1 MKKTVLSLLMTVLC
15 VCSMNAYTLYPVPQS
30 IVENGG
36 TVSLSNSINVVMDE
50 GISEKIKNFAEE
62 ILNDAGLTPVYS
74 DFSQSNSYLYIGI
87 NGSDGDADNFADEAG
102 LSRTV
107 FSGADNQYDPYVLQ
121 INSLKSAGAIVII
134 GNEDGSAFY
143 GLATLK
149 QMLADGTVLQKATVE
164 DYAYTQYRG
173 IVEGYYGTPYSVES
187 LLSLME
193 FFKEFKLN
201 TFIYGPKAD
210 PYHAGY
216 WQEDYPVSIS
226 DEERQ
231 KGYLTQDD
239 MRRISEKA
247 AECNVNFV
255 WAIHPAMENAI
266 DFSSPSAMDPGIE
279 KIMEKFGKMY
289 DLGVRGFG
297 VFIDDIA
304 YAPSA
309 QMTAYL
315 PEQLYAKLK
324 EKYNGSGSAPE
335 DRVSPLF
342 FVPQQYS
349 LDAGSSS
356 LTSLNTIDPDIVIG
370 FTGSSVWSNI
380 SNSDCQRFKDIIGR
394 NPLMWWNNPCNDN
407 YDDRIYMLDMTYR
420 FSAQNAPIP
429 ALGGVV
435 ANPMQ
440 EGQASKVFMFG
451 LADYCWN
458 TADFDASTNWNASFG
473 FLFKDDAE
481 LAEAFKTFCINSES
495 TNEPSE
501 LTSLYSSFKY
511 SYYDFN
517 LPTSTT
523 NSIIS
528 KMDEINAACAK
539 IATMKNSNNDAYALM
554 YKDIS
559 PWSEKL
565 ASMTFIISSAL
576 KWMQSPGTV
585 DNWTDYTGAI
595 QHYNKLHSDPA
606 FKSYVLE
613 GAGTGTSVHYVEANP
628 SDTYMEPFVDFVMGK
643 YGVYAPEFPSQER
656 NPEIIHNLSYLPSS
670 VTLSTSNTELSL
682 GGLSNISLAPGE
694 CIGIFI
700 NDIKEVAISP
710 VSAGFPDEL
719 RVEYSLNGKNWT
731 MLEPDGSTYTEMAY
745 FRVRNVTEGVTKTI
759 NTASLTGKIKTIGLY
774 SPTSAST
781 NMPQYQY
788 YSISN
793 IINYNS
799 ASYFWSSRNQQD
811 GDWVSIDLGKD
822 CVIYEVQLDFESND
836 QPAGDCVIEISSNG
850 NSWEEINSFNTSE
863 IRDNK
868 YVCSITGEKT
878 GRYVRFM
885 IVKASGGW
893 LKLTNF
899 KVYNGRDIAAA
910 KDNNNIYSSALND
923 GSLSTLY
930 KADAAGYI
938 DYQFIDN
945 INIEDIT
952 IYHNSTYDEDYA
964 LPSIT
969 LYANGNA
976 YDLGVLDDAT
986 KTIDV
991 KSIEG
996 ISSLRIEWNGNNI
1009 PYLYEITA
1017 SGTPYTEGKD
1027 ISGINESMAD
1037 EEPAVFF
1044 SGDNLYIKGCNGKVA
1059 TIYGTNGI
1067 ELFSGTVDDNF
1078 SIRAANKGI
1087 YIIKVGNKSIKAIH

>member
-1 MKKTVLSLLMTVLC
+1 MG
-15 VCSMNAYTLYPVPQS
+15 AYTIYPLPQS
-30 IVENGG
+30 LVENNGSI
-36 TVSLSNSINVVMDE
+36 SLSNSVNVVMDD
-50 GISEKIKNFAEE
+50 GVSEKVKNFAEE
-62 ILNDAGLTPVYS
+62 ILSDAGLTPV
-74 DFSQSNSYLYIGI
+74 FSNFSSSSSYLYIGI
-87 NGSDGDADNFADEAG
+87 NGSNGEADMFATESG
-102 LSRTV
+102 LSRDV
-107 FSGADNQYDPYVLQ
+107 FSGGDNMFDPYVLQ
-121 INSLKSAGAIVII
+121 VNSNKSNGAIVII
-134 GNEDGSAFY
+134 GDEEGSAFY

-149 QMLADGTVLQKATVE
+149 QMLSEGTLLNKVTIE

-187 LLSLME
+187 IISLME

-210 PYHAGY
+210 PYHAGF
-216 WQEDYPVSIS
+216 WQEDYPVSIT

-255 WAIHPAMENAI
+255 WAIHPAMQNSI
-266 DFSSPSAMDPGIE
+266 DFSSPAAMDPGIE

-324 EKYNGSGSAPE
+324 EKYNGSGSVPE
-335 DRVSPLF
+335 DRVAPLF

-380 SNSDCQRFKDIIGR
+380 NNSDCQRFKDIIGR

-407 YDDRIYMLDMTYR
+407 HDDRIYMLDMTYR

-440 EGQASKVFMFG
+440 QGQASKVFMFG

-458 TADFDASTNWNASFG
+458 TASFDAATNWDASFSL
-473 FLFKDDAE
+473 LFKDDAE
-481 LAEAFKTFCINSES
+481 MADAFKTFCINSET
-495 TNEPSE
+495 TNEPAE
-501 LTSLYSSFKY
+501 QTSLYSSFRY
-511 SYYDFN
+511 GYYDFN

-523 NSIIS
+523 NSIIDI
-528 KMDEINAACAK
+528 MDNINAACK
-539 IATMKNSNNDAYALM
+539 KVATMKNSDIDAYSLM
-554 YKDIS
+554 YKDVS

-565 ASMTFIISSAL
+565 SSMSYIISSAL

-585 DNWTDYTGAI
+585 ANWTDYTGAI

-613 GAGTGTSVHYVEANP
+613 GSGTETSVHYIEANP
-628 SDTYMEPFVDFVMGK
+628 ADTYMEPFIDFVMDK

-656 NPEIIHNLSYLPSS
+656 NPQIIHNLSALPSS
-670 VTLSTSNTELSL
+670 VSLYTGDNELTLN
-682 GGLSNISLAPGE
+682 GLTNVSLAPGE

-700 NDIKEVAISP
+700 NDIKEVAIS
-710 VSAGFPDEL
+710 SMGAGFPDEF

-731 MLEPDGSTYTEMAY
+731 EIVPDGSSYVEMAY

-759 NTASLTGKIKTIGLY
+759 NTSTLRGEIKTIGLY
-774 SPTSAST
+774 SPTNAST

-811 GDWVSIDLGKD
+811 GDWVSIDLGND
-822 CVIYEVQLDFESND
+822 CIIYKVQLDFESND

-850 NSWEEINSFNTSE
+850 YSWEEVSSFNSSE
-863 IRDNK
+863 IKNNQ
-868 YVCSITGEKT
+868 YVCAIPGDKS

-893 LKLTNF
+893 MKLTNF
-899 KVYNGRDIAAA
+899 KVYNGQDIAAA
-910 KDNNNIYSSALND
+910 KDNNYIYTTALND
-923 GSLSTLY
+923 GSLNTFY
-930 KADAAGYI
+930 TTDAAGYI

-945 INIEDIT
+945 INIEEIT
-952 IYHNSTYDEDYA
+952 IYHNSTYDDEYD
-964 LPSIT
+964 LPT
-969 LYANGNA
+969 LTLFTDESS
-976 YDLGVLDDAT
+976 YDLGILDDAT
-986 KTIDV
+986 KVIDV
-991 KSIEG
+991 ASIKG

-1009 PYLYEITA
+1009 PYVYEISA

-1027 ISGINESMAD
+1027 ISGIGASEAD
-1037 EEPAVFF
+1037 AEPVVFF
-1044 SGDNLYIKGCNGKVA
+1044 SGDKMYIKGGNGKVA

-1078 SIRAANKGI
+1078 SIGAANKGV
-1087 YIIKVGNKSIKAIH
+1087 YIVKIGDRSIKAIH